1 MNINIGC
8 GYHTGKSWVNYDV
21 TPTARIQ
28 KIPFI
33 GKFLVKKSERF
44 PDEVIYGDIRKKPL
58 SKLGEA
64 NNIYCS
70 HTLEHMCL
78 EDMRLALKN
87 IFMMLRNGGS
97 FRLIV
102 PSLESRIN
110 NYNND
115 KDANKFIREIGMG
128 KEFMNKGLV
137 NKLRQIIGSSNHLWM
152 YDHKNM
158 FDELNKFEFSK
169 IRKCKFGDS
178 KIDAY
183 IQVEDKTRFI
193 DEKGN
198 EEIAFHCI
206 K

>member
-8 GYHTGKSWVNYDV
+8 GYHTGKCWVNYDV

-87 IFMMLRNGGS
+87 IFMMADEVVVFPVPVAISNKNLS
-97 FRLIV
+97 PPFLI
-102 PSLESRIN
+102 
-110 NYNND
+110 
-115 KDANKFIREIGMG
+115 F
-128 KEFMNKGLV
+128 
-137 NKLRQIIGSSNHLWM
+137 
-152 YDHKNM
+152 
-158 FDELNKFEFSK
+158 
-169 IRKCKFGDS
+169 C
-178 KIDAY
+178 
-183 IQVEDKTRFI
+183 
-193 DEKGN
+193 
-198 EEIAFHCI
+198 
-206 K
+206 